1 MGHGAAA
8 PFRLGKLRSLPFF
21 ASFIAD
27 RLAMTRA
34 LHRAHGRYV
43 LLQYPWSRRTRPA
56 TVPFIADAELY
67 RAVFSAPETWRGVK
81 FLFRGFKG
89 HASDRLTFGMT
100 RLRGARHAHYRRLLA
115 PPLSRPAVAA
125 MSPEMAALA
134 DREVSSWP
142 RGVPQDLVPLTE
154 HLALQLAIGLLFGD
168 DRARAIPIAEMIGR
182 MTGTTRLLPGRE
194 YFSWLAIATRQ
205 ERAILE
211 WAEQKRGDLDA
222 RDIIS
227 IIANNPDET
236 GAPPSPAIIGG
247 ILSFA
252 FGAAYETCQNG
263 LAWILIMVAQ
273 HPRIA
278 AMLADEIRGA
288 LRGSPPTIDRLDAL
302 PLLDGV
308 VKEGLRIFPPV
319 PLQSRK
325 STVATNL
332 GGIDVAPD
340 TRLFASIH
348 VINRNPD
355 IYAEPERFRPERWR
369 DLHPSPHEYGV
380 FGTGG
385 RMCPGFVFAMQM
397 LKISIAAILSRHRVA
412 IAPGARID
420 YRTRVTLSPYPG
432 VPIVLRDVADAPQ
445 LTRITGGIHK
455 LVDLSQAC

>member
-1 MGHGAAA
+1 
-8 PFRLGKLRSLPFF
+8 
-21 ASFIAD
+21 
-27 RLAMTRA
+27 
-34 LHRAHGRYV
+34 
-43 LLQYPWSRRTRPA
+43 
-56 TVPFIADAELY
+56 
-67 RAVFSAPETWRGVK
+67 
-81 FLFRGFKG
+81 
-89 HASDRLTFGMT
+89 
-100 RLRGARHAHYRRLLA
+100 
-115 PPLSRPAVAA
+115 
-125 MSPEMAALA
+125 
-134 DREVSSWP
+134 
-142 RGVPQDLVPLTE
+142 
-154 HLALQLAIGLLFGD
+154 
-168 DRARAIPIAEMIGR
+168 
-182 MTGTTRLLPGRE
+182 
-194 YFSWLAIATRQ
+194 
-205 ERAILE
+205 
-211 WAEQKRGDLDA
+211 
-222 RDIIS
+222 
-227 IIANNPDET
+227 
-236 GAPPSPAIIGG
+236 
-247 ILSFA
+247 
-252 FGAAYETCQNG
+252 
-263 LAWILIMVAQ
+263 
-273 HPRIA
+273 
-278 AMLADEIRGA
+278 
-288 LRGSPPTIDRLDAL
+288 
-302 PLLDGV
+302 V